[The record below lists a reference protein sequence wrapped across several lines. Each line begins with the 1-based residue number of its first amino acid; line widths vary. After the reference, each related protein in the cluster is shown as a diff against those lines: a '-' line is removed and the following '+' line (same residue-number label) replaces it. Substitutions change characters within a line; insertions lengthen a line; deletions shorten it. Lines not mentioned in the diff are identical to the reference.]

1 MTPLLCIILLPLVPT
16 AAGPAVKPCATLL
29 QDTAT
34 SASER
39 LNVEA
44 DTLIFLFVYVLKNRE
59 VDALV
64 ASRIDR
70 FPVANM
76 KSGWISA
83 QTYLCHFF
91 YSGFQKSTRDEYPL
105 ETDILACEMFLWW
118 LTDGSVASAFV
129 GPLLLP
135 SLLFASCS
143 SLHFAAGGG
152 R

>member
-1 MTPLLCIILLPLVPT
+1 MTPLLCIILLPLVLT

-70 FPVANM
+70 F
-76 KSGWISA
+76 
-83 QTYLCHFF
+83 T
-91 YSGFQKSTRDEYPL
+91 
-105 ETDILACEMFLWW
+105 
-118 LTDGSVASAFV
+118 VASKYEVWLDIGTNLCRFF
-129 GPLLLP
+129 
-135 SLLFASCS
+135 LFKLSEVNT
-143 SLHFAAGGG
+143 